1 MKKFRLTISTK
12 IIAGFALL
20 ILIFCIIVINTT
32 VTVSRNNEVIA
43 DSRALSNSVTTLKDF
58 NTLVIRNQ
66 MLVTNWVY
74 LQSDEKGKA
83 ALRELHSATFPKIR
97 QELNIQMEKWE
108 GDSINIMRTKWA
120 LGKMD
125 TLLQQEKL
133 SIMETLVS
141 FEDYQDPM
149 TKFTAEEGIDS
160 FVIPDTGEILDSLNV
175 VIEAKK
181 EDDDNAKDDIEERS
195 DSLAN
200 ATIILGVGMFILA
213 IVFSFFLARSITRPI
228 NYIKN
233 IIQKLGRGE
242 LPDDQIQTRVSN
254 DEIGE
259 MSAAVDNLV
268 SGLRST
274 SNFAENI
281 GNGHYDA
288 EFQPLSEHDVL
299 GNALIEMRN
308 NLQSVAE
315 EDKRR
320 NWATEGLAK
329 FGEILRQNNDNVE
342 KLSDEIISNLIKYLK
357 ANQGGLYI
365 IDSEDMDD
373 DEVMTLKA
381 CYAWDKRKYLDQRIS
396 KGDGLTGQAWLEQG
410 TIYLTE
416 VPNDYVS
423 ITSGL
428 GEANPRSILIVP
440 LKVNDEV
447 YGVVE
452 IASFRNFETYEIE
465 FVERIAESIASTI
478 SSVKI
483 TERTQSLL
491 EESTNMTEMMRAQ
504 EEEMRQNMEELQATQ
519 EEMERSQRETEDKER
534 IITSTSVF
542 FELNERFQIISTN
555 SLITPMLG
563 YPEGEL
569 NSKMFQV
576 IAVDDSQLEKMRN
589 TIADGNPWAGIV
601 SLRHSEGAEL
611 EFHLSAGKSVDMSTN
626 SDKYLIFATR
636 LSS

>member
-1 MKKFRLTISTK
+1 MKKLRLTISTK
-12 IIAGFALL
+12 IIAGFLFL
-20 ILIFCIIVINTT
+20 ILIFLGIVINTT
-32 VTVSRNNEVIA
+32 VTVSQNNEVIA
-43 DSRALSNSVTTLKDF
+43 ESRMLSNSLTKLKDF
-58 NTLVIRNQ
+58 NTMVIRNQ

-74 LQSDEKGKA
+74 LQSDEAGKA
-83 ALRELHSATFPKIR
+83 SLRELHSRLFPEIR
-97 QELNIQMEKWE
+97 QELNILMEEWE
-108 GDSINIMRTKWA
+108 GDTANVMRTKWV

-125 TLLQQEKL
+125 TLLQQEKS

-160 FVIPDTGEILDSLNV
+160 FVIPDTKEILDSLNLV
-175 VIEAKK
+175 ILEKKADDDDAKDEIEA
-181 EDDDNAKDDIEERS
+181 NS
-195 DSLAN
+195 DGLSST
-200 ATIILGVGMFILA
+200 TIGLGLGIFVIA
-213 IVFSFFLARSITRPI
+213 VIISFFLARSITRPI
-228 NYIKN
+228 TYIKG

-242 LPDDQIQTRVSN
+242 LPDDQDKKRVSN

-259 MSAAVDNLV
+259 MSVAVDNLV

-274 SNFAENI
+274 SNFAESI
-281 GNGHYDA
+281 GNGNYDA
-288 EFQPLSEHDVL
+288 AFNPLSEHDVL

-329 FGEILRQNNDNVE
+329 FGEILRQNNDNLE

-365 IDSEDMDD
+365 INSEEGE
-373 DEVMTLKA
+373 DEEYMTLTA

-396 KGDGLTGQAWLEQG
+396 KGDGLTGQSWLEQG

-440 LKVNDEV
+440 LKVNEDV

-452 IASFRNFETYEIE
+452 IASFREFEPYEIE

-534 IITSTSVF
+534 IITATSIF
-542 FELNERFQIISTN
+542 FELNERFQVISTN
-555 SLITPMLG
+555 SLISAMLG

-569 NSKMFQV
+569 NGKGFQSIVADVVELDKMK
-576 IAVDDSQLEKMRN
+576 A
-589 TIADGNPWAGIV
+589 TISEGEPWAGII
-601 SLRHSEGAEL
+601 RMRANDGAEAD
-611 EFHLSAGKSVDMSTN
+611 FHLSAGKSVDMSTD
-626 SDKYLIFATR
+626 SDKYLIFATK
-636 LSS
+636 LA